1 MANCFCLQEGFLSID
16 GGCNPRTAA
25 NAVVDTAG
33 GIVEAGVNAITQP
46 IEAVGNLANGIVE
59 GIFGRKLLQ
68 NNNCGDAGRKP
79 DKCTIKVQC
88 NFQAV
93 TSGSCG
99 DDVSSED
106 FSSDNFNPNN
116 GGFNN
121 PNNGGFNNPNN
132 GRFNNPNNGGFNN
145 PNNGGFNPNNGGFNN
160 GGIPGFINPAA
171 GCFCEGGC
179 GPLQRTPQFCYNGGT
194 GSCTVNP
201 ARCAGQSP
209 RQVYGNYYLCC

>member
-16 GGCNPRTAA
+16 GGCNPRTGA
-25 NAVVDTAG
+25 NAVVDTVG
-33 GIVEAGVNAITQP
+33 GIVEAGLQP
-46 IEAVGNLANGIVE
+46 IEAASNLANEAFEAVG

-121 PNNGGFNNPNN
+121 PNNGG
-132 GRFNNPNNGGFNN
+132 FNNPNNGGFNN